1 MKSVFRGGDDTK
13 GDDTNINTNV
23 GDDDSTMTSAVSR
36 TSTNRDLVS
45 SVSDLSNSIFDSFRM
60 DTAQR
65 EKSEL
70 RNILVGL
77 RGERRRLELMDID
90 DDSNKKR
97 KVDAQ
102 LTAIAEEISE
112 LTEQMNIAQE
122 AASPQRGSSKRS

>member
-45 SVSDLSNSIFDSFRM
+45 SVSDLSNAIFDSFRM